1 MNREI
6 IRMKPK
12 VGGII
17 SSPMAAKGSGGGGEV
32 GSWEVRPG
40 GMLVQKRTIDSNQN
54 SLVVPTIKVRVKY
67 GSFYHEISISSQ
79 ASFGELKKML
89 AGPTGLH
96 PQDQK
101 LMYKEKERD
110 SKAFLDVAGVKE
122 GSKLVLIEDELSR
135 ERRCLESRKT
145 AKMEKASKDI
155 AAIRFEVD
163 ELAKQVA
170 AIELDIHGGKKVM
183 ETVILNLIEVL
194 MTELIKLDGIDAEGD
209 VKLQRRMQVKRVQ
222 KYIENLDVL
231 KLRNTA
237 LGNNNPRIGII
248 QQRIFTGEMQR
259 RPIQNQKIQQ
269 SRKNEANKSPGPVVV
284 TTKWETF

>member
-17 SSPMAAKGSGGGGEV
+17 SSPMAAKGRGGGGEV

-269 SRKNEANKSPGPVVV
+269 SRKNEADKSPGPVVV

>member
-1 MNREI
+1 
-6 IRMKPK
+6 MKPK

-163 ELAKQVA
+163 KLAKQVA

-269 SRKNEANKSPGPVVV
+269 SRKNEADKSPGPVVV

>member
-1 MNREI
+1 
-6 IRMKPK
+6 MKPK

-163 ELAKQVA
+163 KLAKQVA

>member
-1 MNREI
+1 
-6 IRMKPK
+6 MKPK

-17 SSPMAAKGSGGGGEV
+17 SSPMAAKGRGGGGEV

-122 GSKLVLIEDELSR
+122 GSKLVLIEHELSR

-163 ELAKQVA
+163 KLAKQVA

-269 SRKNEANKSPGPVVV
+269 SRKNEADKSPGPVVV

>member
-1 MNREI
+1 
-6 IRMKPK
+6 MKPK

-17 SSPMAAKGSGGGGEV
+17 SSPMAAKGRGGGGEV

-269 SRKNEANKSPGPVVV
+269 SRKNEADKSPGPVVV

>member
-1 MNREI
+1 
-6 IRMKPK
+6 MKPK

-17 SSPMAAKGSGGGGEV
+17 SSPVMAAKGGGGGGGEI

-54 SLVVPTIKVRVKY
+54 SLTVPTIKVRVKY
-67 GSFYHEISISSQ
+67 GSFYHEVNISSQ

-89 AGPTGLH
+89 AGPTGLN

-122 GSKLVLIEDELSR
+122 GSKLVLIEDELSK
-135 ERRCLESRKT
+135 ERRFIESRKT
-145 AKMEKASKDI
+145 AKMEKASKGI

-163 ELAKQVA
+163 KLAKQVA
-170 AIELDIHGGKKVM
+170 AIELEIHGGKKVM
-183 ETVILNLIEVL
+183 ENVILNLIELL
-194 MTELIKLDGIDAEGD
+194 MTQLIKLDSIDAEGD

-231 KLRNTA
+231 KLKNTA
-237 LGNNNPRIGII
+237 LGRNSSNSRLGM

-259 RPIQNQKIQQ
+259 PIQNQKMQMQQ
-269 SRKNEANKSPGPVVV
+269 RRKNEDEKSPGPVVV